1 MTGRPAPPAGAVR
14 SQLSHAAG
22 IKARQQHFTFADL
35 HNVAD
40 AERDAWATR
49 ERYRRETADTLS
61 GAERAE
67 WLESA
72 ERCAAHVRAF
82 LKLMWMVERCSDPVI
97 KARLGV
103 LARAEAEDVAA
114 QDLASENEVRE

>member
-1 MTGRPAPPAGAVR
+1 MTSPAPPAGAVR
-14 SQLSHAAG
+14 SQLSHVGG
-22 IKARQQHFTFADL
+22 IKARQQQFTFAHL

-49 ERYRRETADTLS
+49 ERYRRETADTLA

-72 ERCAAHVRAF
+72 ERCAAQVRAF
-82 LKLMWMVERCSDPVI
+82 SKLMWMVERCSDPVI

-103 LARAEAEDVAA
+103 LAQAEAAA
-114 QDLASENEVRE
+114 VQELASGDGVQG